1 MKALFVWDSDYPW
14 DIRVSKICR
23 TLIENGKEVH
33 LICRNKRRKPLE
45 ELFEG
50 IHIHRVSF
58 LTENFGQLND
68 IYGFPLFFSPIWLS
82 RINNVARCHA
92 VDLIIVRD
100 LPMAPSALLVGKLRK
115 IPVILDMAECY
126 PELIRLIWK
135 FEPFKIANIAVRNPF
150 LADIIEHFVINSVD
164 HIWVM
169 IEESRSR
176 LISKGISSEKI
187 SIVSNTPVYERFKKT
202 TQTFP
207 GTLKHNKD
215 KLILLYVG
223 FVNYSRGLDT
233 VIESLPFLLRKH
245 INILCVI
252 IGTGSAERTLKD
264 KVKELG
270 IEDNVAFEGWIDN
283 KLIPEYVA
291 SSDICLV
298 PHHKCSHWDN
308 TIPNKLFDY
317 MAAGKPVVAS
327 DVAPIERV
335 VSKIKCGLI
344 FKSGNAENLAKQL
357 SILTDQNLRQEMGKK
372 GMKAVEEEYNWD
384 KDSTVMLRS
393 LQKVLQ

>member
-1 MKALFVWDSDYPW
+1 MKVLFVWDSDYPW
-14 DIRVSKICR
+14 DIRVSKICQ
-23 TLIENGKEVH
+23 TLIKNGEEVH
-33 LICRNKRRKPLE
+33 LVCRNKQRKQVE

-50 IHIHRVSF
+50 IHIHRVFF
-58 LTENFGQLND
+58 LTKNFGQLND

-100 LPMAPSALLVGKLRK
+100 LPMALSALLVGKLRK

-164 HIWVM
+164 YIWVM
-169 IEESRSR
+169 IEESRNR

-202 TQTFP
+202 TQTFS
-207 GTLKHNKD
+207 GILKHNKD

-252 IGTGSAERTLKD
+252 IGTGSAEHTLKD
-264 KVKELG
+264 KVKELK

-298 PHHKCSHWDN
+298 PHHKCGHWDN

-327 DVAPIERV
+327 DVAPIERI

-357 SILTDQNLRQEMGKK
+357 SILTDQNLREEMGKN
-372 GMKAVEEEYNWD
+372 GMKAVEEEYNWN
-384 KDSTVMLRS
+384 KDLTVMLRS
-393 LQKVLQ
+393 MQKVL

>member
-1 MKALFVWDSDYPW
+1 MNVLFVWDSDYPW
-14 DIRVSKICR
+14 DIRVSKICQ
-23 TLIENGKEVH
+23 TLIKNGEEVH
-33 LICRNKRRKPLE
+33 LVCRNKQRKQVE

-50 IHIHRVSF
+50 IHIHRVPF

-92 VDLIIVRD
+92 VELIIVRD
-100 LPMAPSALLVGKLRK
+100 LPMAPSALFVGKLRK
-115 IPVILDMAECY
+115 VPVIFDMAECY

-150 LADIIEHFVINSVD
+150 LADIIERFVINSVD

-169 IEESRSR
+169 IEESRNR

-202 TQTFP
+202 MQTFP
-207 GTLKHNKD
+207 GTLRHNKD

-245 INILCVI
+245 INIFCVI
-252 IGTGSAERTLKD
+252 IGTGSAEHALQD

-283 KLIPEYVA
+283 RLIPEYVA

-298 PHHKCSHWDN
+298 SHHKCSHWDN

-327 DVAPIERV
+327 GVAPIERI

-344 FKSGNAENLAKQL
+344 FKSGNAENLAEQL
-357 SILTDQNLRQEMGKK
+357 SMLTDQNFRQEMGKN
-372 GMKAVEEEYNWD
+372 GMKAVEEEYNWN

-393 LQKVLQ
+393 MQKVL

>member
-23 TLIENGKEVH
+23 TLIENGEEVH
-33 LICRNKRRKPLE
+33 LICRNKRRKQVE

-58 LTENFGQLND
+58 LTKNFGQLND

-100 LPMAPSALLVGKLRK
+100 LPMAPSALLVGKFRK
-115 IPVILDMAECY
+115 IPVVLDMAECY

-169 IEESRSR
+169 IEESRNR

-187 SIVSNTPVYERFKKT
+187 SIVSNTPIYERFKKT
-202 TQTFP
+202 TQTFS
-207 GTLKHNKD
+207 GILKHNKD

-233 VIESLPFLLRKH
+233 VIKSLPFLLRKH

-252 IGTGSAERTLKD
+252 IGTGSAEHSLKD

-270 IEDNVAFEGWIDN
+270 VEDNVAFEGWIDN
-283 KLIPEYVA
+283 KLIPEFVA
-291 SSDICLV
+291 SADICLV
-298 PHHKCSHWDN
+298 PHYKCGHWDN

-317 MAAGKPVVAS
+317 MAAGKPVVVS
-327 DVAPIERV
+327 DVVPMERI
-335 VSKIKCGLI
+335 VSEQKCGLV
-344 FKSGNAENLAKQL
+344 FRSGNAESLAEQLANL
-357 SILTDQNLRQEMGKK
+357 SEQNLREKMGKN
-372 GMKAVEEEYNWD
+372 GVRAVEEEYNWD
-384 KDSTVMLRS
+384 KDSTAMRNS
-393 LQKVLQ
+393 LKKVLQ